1 MKSRTFSL
9 KTILM
14 IGLQVIDRLEAF
26 HKIGYLH
33 RDVKPDNL
41 VIGFEEKNKIIYLID
56 FGLAKKI
63 NEIRPEEK
71 DKLLGSLGYM
81 SCRAH
86 EGKPT
91 GVADDIESLIYSLL
105 HLFAGTLP
113 WSKLKINTIAEAHKI
128 LLMKKKLSKTDFKG
142 VNIPGSLF

>member
-1 MKSRTFSL
+1 MDEIIEVVKNRRFSL
-9 KTILM
+9 KTVLM

-63 NEIRPEEK
+63 
-71 DKLLGSLGYM
+71 S
-81 SCRAH
+81 
-86 EGKPT
+86 
-91 GVADDIESLIYSLL
+91 
-105 HLFAGTLP
+105 
-113 WSKLKINTIAEAHKI
+113 
-128 LLMKKKLSKTDFKG
+128 
-142 VNIPGSLF
+142 